1 MMQFLAN
8 YYNNSFLSLIIYE
21 NKDKEFTFRQVEFE
35 ILFKLK
41 DILTDISS
49 YYPLNIEAT

>member
-8 YYNNSFLSLIIYE
+8 YYNKSFLSLIIYE
-21 NKDKEFTFRQVEFE
+21 SKDKEFTFRQVEFE

>member
-21 NKDKEFTFRQVEFE
+21 SKDKEFTFRQVEFE